1 MLQEALAKLID
12 FKILLFSLRFLLK
25 EASFEQFLL

>member
-12 FKILLFSLRFLLK
+12 FKILLFPFSFLLK
-25 EASFEQFLL
+25 EARFELNPS